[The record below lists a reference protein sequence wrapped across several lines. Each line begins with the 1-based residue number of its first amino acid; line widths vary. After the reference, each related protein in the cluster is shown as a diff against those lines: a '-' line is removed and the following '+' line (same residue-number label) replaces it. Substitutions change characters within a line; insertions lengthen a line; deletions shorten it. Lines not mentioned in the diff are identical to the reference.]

1 MGANRQISLSDYIS
15 GGAAGTAGASI
26 AGAPGG
32 IAGAMLGAIGNKIA
46 RERGPQVAAA
56 TLDKLSGI
64 MKSDPAL
71 FQKIV
76 SQFVKTGTIQDL
88 GE

>member
-15 GGAAGTAGASI
+15 GGAGAAAGATVAGPIGGVAGTI
-26 AGAPGG
+26 
-32 IAGAMLGAIGNKIA
+32 IGAIGNKIA
-46 RERGPQVAAA
+46 RERGPQVAAV

-76 SQFVKTGTIQDL
+76 SQFLKTGTVQDL